1 MACKKFPA
9 LFNLSL
15 LFFLLSNRL
24 VIGPPLLLLPG
35 WKAGVFGG
43 SGMLEMM
50 LQFDISLWSGCWSTR
65 WKKLVSLASFR
76 MVELKLFL
84 SKFLLGKFWF
94 LFAVS
99 HKFSYGDL
107 IFCLWKRGQNRPSP
121 DIYLK
126 IDYRFQNFTP
136 QSTIFIFLAVF
147 SLQAWPSVRPRSRGG
162 IFPNFFGVARQ
173 LGWQPDFGRHFGSF
187 FRRRRHLSTWNVNG
201 DFFFAIFWLLGGS
214 GGVWLGRLGVE
225 SGSKNFRRLL
235 GKTSAGACLEATRN
249 LAKSSRRSFKAW
261 YTAAL
266 VFLAKIGLVASGE
279 RLASPW
285 KEGGRKTN
293 LWMVNLFF
301 LFFVFP

>member
-65 WKKLVSLASFR
+65 WKKLVSSASFR

-107 IFCLWKRGQNRPSP
+107 IFCLWKRGQNLPSP

-126 IDYRFQNFTP
+126 IDYGFKISPRKVPFSSSWLFLAFKLDLVLGP
-136 QSTIFIFLAVF
+136 EAVEASSPIFLVWRVNWDGSRILEGILAVF
-147 SLQAWPSVRPRSRGG
+147 
-162 IFPNFFGVARQ
+162 
-173 LGWQPDFGRHFGSF
+173 
-187 FRRRRHLSTWNVNG
+187 
-201 DFFFAIFWLLGGS
+201 
-214 GGVWLGRLGVE
+214 LGVE
-225 SGSKNFRRLL
+225 DTFPLEMLMVTFSLPFSGFWADRE
-235 GKTSAGACLEATRN
+235 ACG
-249 LAKSSRRSFKAW
+249 W
-261 YTAAL
+261 
-266 VFLAKIGLVASGE
+266 VGWG
-279 RLASPW
+279 
-285 KEGGRKTN
+285 
-293 LWMVNLFF
+293 
-301 LFFVFP
+301 